1 LLWDELRCLFIHENS
16 KSGHQRLVDLVGIE
30 LSHVPYSH
38 SPVANYLRHWELQVG
53 SEDYISIRLG
63 YNLAQVGLIKVLGVN
78 EVSVLAEVGG
88 ALVHL
93 VACFN
98 TCFL

>member
-1 LLWDELRCLFIHENS
+1 L
-16 KSGHQRLVDLVGIE
+16 
-30 LSHVPYSH
+30 H
-38 SPVANYLRHWELQVG
+38 SPVAHNLGHRQLPVG
-53 SEDYISIRLG
+53 SEDYISIRLR
-63 YNLAQVGLIKVLGVN
+63 YNFAYVGLIKMLEVN
-78 EVSVLAEVGG
+78 EVFVLVVVGG